1 MAEITFKKYKMT
13 SLNSFTYQSN
23 HDLMAFLAT
32 TIQNNILDT
41 TKFWPNTSSSSESGS
56 RLNLQWQGKRYTKNQ
71 FMFGEY
77 IHSIN
82 KEESNQNLKFCDKST
97 QNYVH
102 NTYPCILMD
111 DKQNV
116 NTSKGKWI
124 PRWQPLNTTTAE

>member
-23 HDLMAFLAT
+23 HNSMTFLT
-32 TIQNNILDT
+32 TTSQNNILST
-41 TKFWPNTSSSSESGS
+41 TKFWPNTWSLRKNGN
-56 RLNLQWQGKRYTKNQ
+56 RLHLQSHGKRYTKNQ
-71 FMFGEY
+71 FMLDEY
-77 IHSIN
+77 IHLIN
-82 KEESNQNLKFCDKST
+82 KKESNLNLKLSGKST
-97 QNYVH
+97 QLHIH
-102 NTYPCILMD
+102 NNYPCILMD